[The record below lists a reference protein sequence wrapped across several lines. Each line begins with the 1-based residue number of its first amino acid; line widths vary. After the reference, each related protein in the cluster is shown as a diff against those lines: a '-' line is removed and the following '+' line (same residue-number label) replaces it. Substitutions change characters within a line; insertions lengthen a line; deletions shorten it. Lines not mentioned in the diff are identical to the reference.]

1 MPLAFLLTRSY
12 YYRVPAYCQIAW
24 LRSRCLPPNPTP
36 NPTPNPHQIAWVVTL
51 STIMFQGLKLA
62 GIFRV
67 SEALTLTLTLTLV
80 FIVSEAHH
88 TYIYVICRA
97 VVHMWSCREQ
107 SQSVRL
113 SLTLTTH
120 THVTISYA
128 RSPRRAR

>member
-24 LRSRCLPPNPTP
+24 LRSRCLPP

-80 FIVSEAHH
+80 SLGVRGAP
-88 TYIYVICRA
+88 YIYICY
-97 VVHMWSCREQ
+97 M
-107 SQSVRL
+107 
-113 SLTLTTH
+113 
-120 THVTISYA
+120 
-128 RSPRRAR
+128 

>member
-24 LRSRCLPPNPTP
+24 LWSRCLPPNPTP

-67 SEALTLTLTLTLV
+67 SEA
-80 FIVSEAHH
+80 HH
-88 TYIYVICRA
+88 TYIYVERSFICGA
-97 VVHMWSCREQ
+97 VVSKV
-107 SQSVRL
+107 SQSG
-113 SLTLTTH
+113 S
-120 THVTISYA
+120 A
-128 RSPRRAR
+128 